1 MKKFYLSAFLIGATA
16 SLTFGQV
23 KTEVHDFG
31 TLNQLTSIIDKK
43 VAPLKPV
50 ANTVQKSLIWNEDFD
65 IGTTAPWSTNGP
77 TFVTANGT
85 WTATGDWKHSF
96 TTTNGT
102 WSGNTP
108 AFTSTTASNGFML
121 FDADSLN
128 TDWSLN
134 PVDMVANPI
143 GYTGELIS
151 PAIDLTG
158 ETSAQLVLE
167 QDFRWC
173 CSGSH
178 SITVSVSTD
187 NGATW
192 GTPYDLIPSS
202 VGVNDGFSSATGGFS
217 YAANISGQAA
227 GNTILLKFTW
237 DGVGTGN
244 SHYYWNIDDL
254 CILSLPADDI
264 QNTASWIMG
273 ENNGGLEYGRTPED
287 QQDAN
292 WYVGSQ
298 VYNFGYNDQ
307 TNVTLTADFGSFS
320 STGTEPL
327 IMSDSTKN
335 IETLEALSLTPAV
348 YSGTYT
354 VVSDLET
361 AGGPLFGNNTG
372 SREFE
377 ITPAST
383 QANSIYSQDGIGVY
397 SSTTLTSLGTNSFTG
412 GEDGLVCA
420 SMYHIK
426 QTSSVAG
433 IRVMLASGTMPNA
446 EIYGSIIDTANFWA
460 NDMTP
465 LYNTAFVTLTS
476 AEIAAGYVDLLFPT
490 AISLGNNAY
499 YAAVELFSGGGT
511 NNVRIMDD
519 ETVAQPWD
527 ASAIYIP
534 GDQSY
539 SNGTAFG
546 IRLLMGDFAGVNE
559 NSLAGVSIYPNPSE
573 GIITVTNDNASSNNI
588 MVYDMFGKL
597 LFTKEVNSDTTID
610 LSSKESGIYL
620 VKVSNESGSMV
631 ERVVIK

>member
-1 MKKFYLSAFLIGATA
+1 MKKIYLSAFLIGATA
-16 SLTFGQV
+16 SVALSQV
-23 KTEVHDFG
+23 KTEVYDFG
-31 TLNQLTSIIDKK
+31 KLNQLTS
-43 VAPLKPV
+43 VVGNQAKPV
-50 ANTVQKSLIWNEDFD
+50 KPTSIASQKSLIWNEDFD
-65 IGTTAPWSTNGP
+65 IGTSGGSTAGP

-85 WTATGDWKHSF
+85 WTAIGDWKHSF
-96 TTTNGT
+96 STTNGT

-121 FDADSLN
+121 FDSDSLN
-128 TDWSLN
+128 TDWSVS
-134 PVDMVANPI
+134 PVAMVANPI

-151 PAIDLTG
+151 PSINLTA
-158 ETSAQLVLE
+158 ETSAQLVIE

-178 SITVSVSTD
+178 TITVAVSSD
-187 NGATW
+187 GGVTW
-192 GTPYDLIPSS
+192 GTPYDLVPSS
-202 VGVNDGFSSATGGFS
+202 VGVNDGFSTTTGGFS

-227 GNTILLKFTW
+227 GNTIQLKFTW

-254 CILSLPADDI
+254 CILALPADDI
-264 QNTASWIMG
+264 QNMASWISG

-307 TNVTLTADFGSFS
+307 TNIMLTADFGSFS
-320 STGTEPL
+320 STGTQAL
-327 IMSDSTKN
+327 LMTDSTTI
-335 IETLEALSLTPAV
+335 IESLEALSLTPAV
-348 YSGTYT
+348 YTGLYT

-372 SREFE
+372 GREFE
-377 ITPAST
+377 ITPASN
-383 QANSIYSQDGIGVY
+383 QANSIYSQDGVGVY
-397 SSTTLTSLGTNSFTG
+397 SNTSLTSLGSNSFTG
-412 GEDGLVCA
+412 AEDGLVCA

-433 IRVMLASGTMPNA
+433 IRVLLATGTVPNA
-446 EIYGSIIDTANFWA
+446 EIYGSIIDTSNFWA
-460 NDMTP
+460 DDMTP
-465 LYNTAFVTLTS
+465 LFNTAFVTLTS
-476 AEIAAGYVDLLFPT
+476 ADIAAGYVDLLFPS

-511 NNVRIMDD
+511 NTVRIVDD
-519 ETVAQPWD
+519 ETVPQPYD

-539 SNGTAFG
+539 TNGTALG
-546 IRLLMGDFAGVNE
+546 IRLLMGDFAGISE
-559 NSLAGVSIYPNPSE
+559 NTLAGVTVYPNPSD
-573 GIITVTNDNASSNNI
+573 GVVTVTNNNASTNTI
-588 MVYDMFGKL
+588 IVYDMMGKQ
-597 LFTKEVNSDTTID
+597 LFSKEVSASTNID
-610 LSSKESGIYL
+610 LSSKGTGIYL
-620 VKVSNESGSMV
+620 VRVSNEYGSMI